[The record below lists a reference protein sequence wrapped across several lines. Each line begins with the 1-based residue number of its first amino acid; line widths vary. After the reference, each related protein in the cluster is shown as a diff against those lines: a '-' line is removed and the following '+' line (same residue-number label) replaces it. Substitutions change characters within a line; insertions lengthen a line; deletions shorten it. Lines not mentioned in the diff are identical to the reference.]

1 MNLVKSLVWVL
12 GIILLGMAQKKILYH
27 NDKGFLKIK

>member
-1 MNLVKSLVWVL
+1 MNLVKSFLLSIGYYTL
-12 GIILLGMAQKKILYH
+12 GYGTKKILYH